1 MERITVFMDFA
12 NIAAGFTPRDSMSY
26 GQLLEY
32 LGEGRFII
40 DAYAYVPLD
49 PRNLKGRDWIIEHLQ
64 ENGWM
69 VMSKIGKIA
78 GDGYKCNVD
87 VEMTIDIMRHAYQVR
102 PDILILCSGDGD
114 FLPVVRELRRMGIRT
129 EVAAFHESA
138 ARELKRE
145 ASGFILLDQWLNE
158 MGGGQVV
165 ETAGSDAQSSDK
177 GGDET
182 SPRHCPALPLPSA
195 SAY

>member
-12 NIAAGFTPRDSMSY
+12 NIAAGFTLHDRMSY
-26 GQLLEY
+26 GHLLGY

-40 DAYAYVPLD
+40 DAYAYVPID
-49 PRNLKGRDWIIEHLQ
+49 PRNPKGRDWIIEHLQ

-69 VMSKIGKIA
+69 VTSKVGKTA
-78 GDGYKCNVD
+78 GEGYKCNVD

-129 EVAAFHESA
+129 EVAAFHGSA

-145 ASGFILLDQWLNE
+145 ASGFILLDQWLSD
-158 MGGGQVV
+158 MGGDQVA
-165 ETAGSDAQSSDK
+165 ETAGSDARSDR
-177 GGDET
+177 GGDEA
-182 SPRHCPALPLPSA
+182 SYRQCPALPLPSP
-195 SAY
+195 SAF